1 VPDYRLSAAGRPQL
15 FALSPARRAV
25 LSESDARHGL
35 PTSVLRISASD
46 QDADPER
53 AERVEGRAPGS
64 SARVRRFFSPL
75 FRLG

>member
-35 PTSVLRISASD
+35 PTSVLRNRAAICCGA
-46 QDADPER
+46 R
-53 AERVEGRAPGS
+53 AEIP
-64 SARVRRFFSPL
+64 SAARFISC
-75 FRLG
+75 GA